1 MLKARS
7 SAKSGLSAV
16 STAQLA
22 AKLVREKKTFATYV
36 NVVLDSAESDI
47 TSVESTFSSIQP
59 PHEDLD
65 ALRDRVDNTLTD
77 AGDAISSMRI
87 AARRHAWDDLQHAAQ
102 DLPRLARELQ
112 RQSEAPA

>member
-1 MLKARS
+1 M
-7 SAKSGLSAV
+7 
-16 STAQLA
+16 
-22 AKLVREKKTFATYV
+22 REKKTFATYV

-87 AARRHAWDDLQHAAQ
+87 AARRHAWDDLQHAAPTRDQ
-102 DLPRLARELQ
+102 MTFVNENGVRVSTSYLEPRSRDVIE
-112 RQSEAPA
+112 